1 MRNKLYFVAPAADQA
16 AIAATCSTGPREWHF
31 HSIPPDHGK
40 LLVVVIRPTPA
51 METEFTSKY
60 LAFPELH
67 DPSEHLSQAVVDA
80 FPASV
85 GLSTADSTFS
95 ALKKI
100 HAAHGMAGM
109 HPKS

>member
-1 MRNKLYFVAPAADQA
+1 MRNKLYFVAPVTGQG
-16 AIAATCSTGPREWHF
+16 AIAAACSAGPREWHF
-31 HSIPPDHGK
+31 HSIPPDHGS
-40 LLVVVIRPTPA
+40 LLVVVMNPTSS
-51 METEFTSKY
+51 METEFIAKY

-80 FPASV
+80 FPV
-85 GLSTADSTFS
+85 DLGLSTADSTFS

-100 HAAHGMAGM
+100 HVAHGMAGM

>member
-1 MRNKLYFVAPAADQA
+1 MRNKLYFVAPSSDQA
-16 AIAATCSTGPREWHF
+16 AIAATCSAGPREWHF
-31 HSIPPDHGK
+31 HSIPPDHGT
-40 LLVVVIRPTPA
+40 LLVVVMNPTVT
-51 METEFTSKY
+51 MEAEFTAKY

-80 FPASV
+80 FPDV